1 MRVLKRNGQYENVS
15 FDKVTN
21 RISLMCEMSPKLS
34 DIDPVEVAQKVCSQ
48 IYDGVKTSE
57 LDELAAEIC
66 TQRSVD
72 NLSYGQLASRIIISN
87 NHKLTSPSFSET
99 ISQVV
104 HTNPRLIAPQL
115 YDFVME
121 HKQKLNSYIDYSR
134 DFLYD
139 YFGFKTLERSY
150 LIRLNGKCVE
160 RIQHMM
166 MRVAIG
172 LHCGD
177 LRLCLETYDLMSQK
191 YFIHATPTLFHAG
204 TQHPQLLSC
213 FLLGVEDSIGGIY
226 KAIADC
232 AQISKWAG
240 GIGLHIHDVRGD
252 NALIRS
258 TNGRSTGI
266 MPMLRVF
273 NDVARHVN
281 QCFTPDTWVHG
292 ENGPIQMKDC
302 RVGDRL
308 YTIDGSLKPILQVA
322 INPIDKEILS
332 IHHGIVRQPVRVTKE
347 HQVYTCLKDGT
358 PSYISASELTTDHYM
373 SYPVYHEELHGT
385 GPLLNIR
392 NTIKQSA
399 NYFVKNNLY
408 WVPIE
413 SIGQEHYTGDVYDF
427 NMMDNHNYLTD
438 MGIVHNS
445 GKRNGSFAMYLE
457 PHHCDIISFLDA
469 KKNHG
474 DENSRAR
481 DLFYA
486 MWISDLFME
495 RVQKDGQWSLMCPDS
510 CRGLSE
516 ACGAEYKRLYEEY
529 EKDSSKVV
537 KRLPARDI
545 WREILRSQMETGT
558 PYICYKDAANLK
570 SNQQHY
576 GTIKSSN
583 LCVAPETKILTDK
596 GHIEIQTL
604 KDQRVNVWNGEEW
617 SEVVV
622 RQTGEN
628 QELMKVEF
636 SDGSEL
642 ICTPY
647 HKFYIIQ
654 DGNEQ
659 CIQASELLQG
669 MQIIPYRYHDST
681 EDINIQI
688 TSVSKLERRDNTFC
702 FNEPKRHMGIFNGV
716 ISSQCSEIVEYS
728 DHKEYACCTLA
739 SISLPSFIEEFDKS
753 TIQSIQVYSK
763 TNCQFCSYSKRL
775 LESKGI
781 AYEEINLDD
790 NEKRADFFINLN
802 KESGSVECEGDAC
815 RVVGNK
821 QFKTVPQIFINGKHI
836 GSFND
841 LYHYF
846 RPQFNYKKLA
856 EVTRVATLNLN
867 KVIDLNFYPVKE
879 TALSNFRHRPIGI
892 GVQGL
897 ADVYARFRVAFD
909 SPEAAEL
916 NRQIFATIY
925 YASCERSNEIAMS
938 FAEQVRETVK
948 TNVAYDT
955 TDEIQPI
962 HPRNREW
969 VEKGVKYAGSYSS
982 FEGSPMS
989 QGRFQFDMWKRE
1001 PLYVVGKDTPFEMQL
1016 DWDSLRA
1023 RVMDYGLRNSLLLA
1037 PMPTAS
1043 TSQILGNNECIEPFT
1058 SNIYSRGTLAGQFVV
1073 LNKYLMQDLQAIGL
1087 WNNDLKDVV
1096 ILHNGSI
1103 QKITSIPEV
1112 IRGTYKIAWDLSM
1125 KSLIEQ
1131 AADRGI
1137 YICQS
1142 QSLNLWVEDP
1152 DFSKLSAMH
1161 FYAWKLGLKTG
1172 MYYLRRRAVSK
1183 AQTFSIDASK
1193 TTTTTPTVNKNE
1205 ESECLMCSS

>member
-15 FDKVTN
+15 FDKVIT
-21 RISLMCEMSPKLS
+21 RINLMCEMTPKLT
-34 DIDPVEVAQKVCSQ
+34 DVDPVEVAQKVCSQ

-72 NLSYGQLASRIIISN
+72 KLSYGQLASRIIISN

-99 ISQVV
+99 MTQVV
-104 HTNPRLIAPQL
+104 DTNPRLIASPI
-115 YDFVME
+115 YDFVMQN
-121 HKQKLNSYIDYSR
+121 KQKLNSYIDYSR
-134 DFLYD
+134 DYLYD
-139 YFGFKTLERSY
+139 YFGYKTLEKSY

-213 FLLGVEDSIGGIY
+213 FLLGVEDSISGIY

-281 QCFTPDTWVHG
+281 QCFTPDTWVYG
-292 ENGPIQMKDC
+292 EMGAIQMKDC

-308 YTIDGSLKPILQVA
+308 YTIDGSLKPILGVSV
-322 INPIDKEILS
+322 NTVDKEICS
-332 IHHGIVRQPVRVTKE
+332 FTTSVVIQPVRVTKE
-347 HQVYTCLKDGT
+347 HQIYARLRDQE
-358 PSYISASELTTDHYM
+358 PAYMNASDLTTGHYV
-373 SYPVYHEELHGT
+373 SYPKTRINGEASHDVILGINRKIEETSDH
-385 GPLLNIR
+385 
-392 NTIKQSA
+392 
-399 NYFVKNNLY
+399 FVEGDLY
-408 WVPIE
+408 WTPIR
-413 SIGQEHYTGDVYDF
+413 SIDTIQYSGDVYDF

-445 GKRNGSFAMYLE
+445 GKRNGSFALYLE
-457 PHHCDIISFLDA
+457 PHHCDIIAFLDA

-486 MWISDLFME
+486 VWLSDLFME
-495 RVQKDGQWSLMCPDS
+495 RVQKDAQWSLMCPDT
-510 CRGLSE
+510 CKGLSD
-516 ACGAEYKRLYEEY
+516 AYGDNYKRLYEEY
-529 EKDSSKVV
+529 EKDPSRVI

-558 PYICYKDAANLK
+558 PYISYKDAANKK
-570 SNQQHY
+570 SNQSNY

-583 LCVAPETKILTDK
+583 LCC
-596 GHIEIQTL
+596 EIT
-604 KDQRVNVWNGEEW
+604 
-617 SEVVV
+617 
-622 RQTGEN
+622 
-628 QELMKVEF
+628 
-636 SDGSEL
+636 
-642 ICTPY
+642 
-647 HKFYIIQ
+647 
-654 DGNEQ
+654 
-659 CIQASELLQG
+659 
-669 MQIIPYRYHDST
+669 
-681 EDINIQI
+681 
-688 TSVSKLERRDNTFC
+688 
-702 FNEPKRHMGIFNGV
+702 
-716 ISSQCSEIVEYS
+716 EYS
-728 DHKEYACCTLA
+728 DHKEYACCTLS
-739 SISLPSFIEEFDKS
+739 SIALPTYVEEFDIS
-753 TIQSIQVYSK
+753 TIQSVQVYSK
-763 TNCQFCSYSKRL
+763 TNCQFCNYSKRL
-775 LESKGI
+775 LDSKGV

-790 NEKRADFFINLN
+790 DDKRSDFFINLN
-802 KESGSVECEGDAC
+802 KEAGAVECEGDAC
-815 RVVGNK
+815 RVVGK
-821 QFKTVPQIFINGKHI
+821 QFKSVPQIFINGQHI
-836 GSFND
+836 GGFAE
-841 LYHYF
+841 LYRYF
-846 RPQFNYKKLA
+846 RPQFNFKKLA
-856 EVTRVATLNLN
+856 EVTRVATQNLN
-867 KVIDLNFYPVKE
+867 KVIDLNYYPVPE

-897 ADVYARFRVAFD
+897 ADVYARFRISFD
-909 SPEAAEL
+909 SPEAMEL
-916 NRQIFATIY
+916 NRQIFATMY
-925 YASCERSNEIAMS
+925 YASCDRSNEIAMK
-938 FAEQVRETVK
+938 FAEHVSDAICDNHADLPK
-948 TNVAYDT
+948 DDT
-955 TDEIQPI
+955 QESQPI
-962 HPRNREW
+962 HPKNVEW
-969 VEKGVKYAGSYSS
+969 VKRGVKYAGAYST

-989 QGRFQFDMWKRE
+989 KGQFQFDLWKKE
-1001 PLYVVGKDTPFEMQL
+1001 PLYTVGKGTAYEMQL
-1016 DWDSLRA
+1016 DWDGLRA
-1023 RVMDYGLRNSLLLA
+1023 RIMDYGLRNSLLLA

-1087 WNNDLKDVV
+1087 WNNDLKDMI
-1096 ILHNGSI
+1096 ILNNGSI
-1103 QKITSIPEV
+1103 QKIPSIPEV

-1125 KSLIEQ
+1125 KTLIEQ

-1142 QSLNLWVEDP
+1142 QSLNLWLEDP
-1152 DFSKLSAMH
+1152 DFNKLSAMH
-1161 FYAWKLGLKTG
+1161 FYSWKLGLKTG
-1172 MYYLRRRAVSK
+1172 IYYLRRRAVSK
-1183 AQTFSIDASK
+1183 AQSFSIDASK
-1193 TTTTTPTVNKNE
+1193 EKD
-1205 ESECLMCSS
+1205 CLMCSS